1 MAKLNKRVWGNDL
14 LSEKTKMC
22 VYQACV
28 LSTLLYG
35 SESWTTYA
43 RQERR
48 LNGFHLRCLRHLLH
62 IRWQDRVTNTAV
74 LERAGALS
82 MPSLL
87 IQRRLRWLGH
97 AHRMEPDHLPREILY
112 GELREG
118 VRHVGRPLLRYKDV
132 IKRDLRSALID
143 TSAWE
148 DIAKHRDTWRQSV
161 KVGVSKAKANA
172 RVQAT
177 CKRASR
183 KDRAASAR
191 DSTRHSA
198 PPATETATPGSGY
211 TVIQDPAQIPSANHL
226 LFETRMSLLLLQ
238 VLDFTVRHYSRSKL
252 TDWTSEGWIQ
262 GKVTSKAH

>member
-1 MAKLNKRVWGNDL
+1 
-14 LSEKTKMC
+14 MC

-35 SESWTTYA
+35 SESLTTYA

-48 LNGFHLRCLRHLLH
+48 LNGLHLRCLRRLLH
-62 IRWQDRVTNTAV
+62 IRWQNRVTNTEV
-74 LERAGALS
+74 LESAGSLS

-97 AHRMEPDHLPREILY
+97 AHCIEPDRLPREILY

-118 VRHVGRPLLRYKDV
+118 GRRVGRPQLRYKDV

-143 TSAWE
+143 TSSWE
-148 DIAKHRDTWRQSV
+148 DIAKDRDTWRQSV
-161 KVGVSKAKANA
+161 KAGISKAEANA

-177 CKRASR
+177 CKGAQPLRAFPQG
-183 KDRAASAR
+183 
-191 DSTRHSA
+191 TSA

-211 TVIQDPAQIPSANHL
+211 TRSCPN
-226 LFETRMSLLLLQ
+226 LQ
-238 VLDFTVRHYSRSKL
+238 C
-252 TDWTSEGWIQ
+252 
-262 GKVTSKAH
+262 

>member
-1 MAKLNKRVWGNDL
+1 MDTFTYLGSTVSSSTSLDAEISFRVAKAAAVMAKLNKRVWGNDL

-118 VRHVGRPLLRYKDV
+118 VRRVGRPLLRCKDV

-143 TSAWE
+143 TNWCMGGHRRTPRYMA
-148 DIAKHRDTWRQSV
+148 AKCQSGGF
-161 KVGVSKAKANA
+161 KG
-172 RVQAT
+172 
-177 CKRASR
+177 
-183 KDRAASAR
+183 
-191 DSTRHSA
+191 
-198 PPATETATPGSGY
+198 E
-211 TVIQDPAQIPSANHL
+211 
-226 LFETRMSLLLLQ
+226 
-238 VLDFTVRHYSRSKL
+238 
-252 TDWTSEGWIQ
+252 SER
-262 GKVTSKAH
+262 